1 MNARFFDMF
10 HDPSNIYIIAIT
22 QGINISLAAAAFM
35 VPYPL
40 VMSAKV
46 IVPRQSRFFVMV
58 AGVESEYVSAIWP
71 IRALSNHRLGVR
83 RLEAA
88 EKVQV
93 PPAVA
98 AMTRIRSRRGDEEL
112 GSRRFGSARRALGT
126 LMLLRIL
133 HSRAH
138 PVDKRSQRITTP
150 RLAFCS
156 AQSRIVTSVGAS
168 AATLFQV
175 GNRRTATRS
184 TSTQRTIASAM

>member
-1 MNARFFDMF
+1 
-10 HDPSNIYIIAIT
+10 
-22 QGINISLAAAAFM
+22 
-35 VPYPL
+35 
-40 VMSAKV
+40 
-46 IVPRQSRFFVMV
+46 MV
-58 AGVESEYVSAIWP
+58 AVVEIEYVSAIWP

-126 LMLLRIL
+126 LMLLKIL

-138 PVDKRSQRITTP
+138 PVVKRSQRITTP

-175 GNRRTATRS
+175 GNRRTASRS
-184 TSTQRTIASAM
+184 SSTQRTIASAM